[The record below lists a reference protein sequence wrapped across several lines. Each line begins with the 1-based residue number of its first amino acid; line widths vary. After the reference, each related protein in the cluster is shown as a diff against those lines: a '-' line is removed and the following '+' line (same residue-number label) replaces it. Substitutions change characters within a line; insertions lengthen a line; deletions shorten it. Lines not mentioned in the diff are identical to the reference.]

1 MIYPAAL
8 PAAPLRAGA
17 ERPGGGT
24 GRQCKGIMLDSLG
37 SKVGRLRV
45 GARLLAASL
54 AAAVLASCAPVAPDL
69 DSKTGT
75 ELQAQVLAVS
85 TAAANEDPA
94 AGLRILDELADHLT
108 RAAANGDVS
117 FKRHQ
122 SIMKAIDAVRAD
134 LRGAM
139 AAKAI
144 ASKAAA
150 EKAAAAKAAT
160 DKAAAAKAAAEAA
173 AEAAAAQN
181 VPANQAPAALAP
193 QPAATTQP
201 ATDNRGKGSKKN
213 KGTKGG

>member
-1 MIYPAAL
+1 M
-8 PAAPLRAGA
+8 
-17 ERPGGGT
+17 
-24 GRQCKGIMLDSLG
+24 MDSLG

-45 GARLLAASL
+45 GTRLLAAGL
-54 AAAVLASCAPVAPDL
+54 AVAALAGCAPAAPDL

-85 TAAANEDPA
+85 TAAANEDPST
-94 AGLRILDELADHLT
+94 GLRILDELAEHLT

-134 LRGAM
+134 LRAAVTAKAAASTA
-139 AAKAI
+139 AAKKAA

-150 EKAAAAKAAT
+150 

-181 VPANQAPAALAP
+181 ATAQNAAAHQAPAALTP
-193 QPAATTQP
+193 QPAVTTQP
-201 ATDNRGKGSKKN
+201 ATDNRAKGSNKGKGK
-213 KGTKGG
+213 KGG

>member
-1 MIYPAAL
+1 M
-8 PAAPLRAGA
+8 
-17 ERPGGGT
+17 
-24 GRQCKGIMLDSLG
+24 MDSLG

-45 GARLLAASL
+45 GTRLLAAGFAVAAL
-54 AAAVLASCAPVAPDL
+54 AGCAPAAPDL

-94 AGLRILDELADHLT
+94 AGLRTLDGLAEHLT

-134 LRGAM
+134 LR
-139 AAKAI
+139 AAVTA
-144 ASKAAA
+144 KAAA
-150 EKAAAAKAAT
+150 STAAAKKAAAAKAAA
-160 DKAAAAKAAAEAA
+160 DKAAAAKAAAAAA

-181 VPANQAPAALAP
+181 VAAQNAAANQAPAALTP
-193 QPAATTQP
+193 QPAVTKQP
-201 ATDNRGKGSKKN
+201 ATDNRAKGSNKGKGK
-213 KGTKGG
+213 KGG